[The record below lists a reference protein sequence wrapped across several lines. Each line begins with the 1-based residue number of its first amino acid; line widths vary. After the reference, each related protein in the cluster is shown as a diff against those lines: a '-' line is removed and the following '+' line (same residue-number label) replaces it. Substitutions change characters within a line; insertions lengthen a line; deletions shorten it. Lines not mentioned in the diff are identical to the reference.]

1 MLLNGINQLEV
12 KVTLRN
18 PMDHNDLLDYYIV
31 PNDSKLAKDWIYA
44 LKKILSSDNLLE
56 KNYCFMGFPKSARTL
71 EYLCDT
77 LNRSV
82 EIINKFDFTHHGLE
96 NYIIEEWFHPDTVR
110 FSDTYPVEGTMLK
123 PGTLDGTRR
132 TNIGLYAK
140 HGILNQLHNHFERLQ
155 GTVGEL
161 SSYYRAADHE
171 TKYAI
176 RQLNIICHE
185 IESLILSQRKLAS
198 TPEWVRPSQ
207 ITTFL
212 HAERYELKDEHR
224 EAFVT
229 NSYDRKFGHVYM
241 HWAQI
246 GKTLMEVFRDE
257 GAPELTD
264 TVCEAITNLE
274 YYSGEFDVEWA
285 KDVTRA
291 NKYPWIEKLV
301 GEFTAWLVENGLDPQ
316 DPKLSLG
323 YLPLGHVD
331 LDRSFGTTDMF
342 SIWDQLSTHLD
353 IYSIEVDGVKN
364 TFDYC
369 WTDKDYKQQQ
379 IDMMRPGYDFSSR
392 G

>member
-323 YLPLGHVD
+323 
-331 LDRSFGTTDMF
+331 
-342 SIWDQLSTHLD
+342 
-353 IYSIEVDGVKN
+353 
-364 TFDYC
+364 
-369 WTDKDYKQQQ
+369 
-379 IDMMRPGYDFSSR
+379 
-392 G
+392 

>member
-1 MLLNGINQLEV
+1 LEI

-18 PMDHNDLLDYYIV
+18 PLDHNDLLDYYIV
-31 PNDSKLAKDWIYA
+31 PNDSKLAQDWIYA
-44 LKKILSSDNLLE
+44 LRELLSSKNLLE

-82 EIINKFDFTHHGLE
+82 EIINKFDFTQHGLE

-110 FSDTYPVEGTMLK
+110 FPDTYPIEGTMLK
-123 PGTLDGTRR
+123 PGTVDGTRR

-155 GTVGEL
+155 GTVGKL
-161 SSYYRAADHE
+161 SPYYRVANHD

-185 IESLILSQRKLAS
+185 MESLILSQRKLAS

-264 TVCEAITNLE
+264 TVCEAINSLE

-291 NKYPWIEKLV
+291 NKYPWIENLV
-301 GEFTAWLVENGLDPQ
+301 KEFTAWLVENGLDPQ

-331 LDRSFGTTDMF
+331 LLRSFGTTDMF
-342 SIWDQLSTHLD
+342 SIWDQLSQHLD
-353 IYSIEVDGVKN
+353 VYSIEVDGVKN
-364 TFDYC
+364 MFEYC
-369 WTDKDYKQQQ
+369 WTDEDYKQQQ